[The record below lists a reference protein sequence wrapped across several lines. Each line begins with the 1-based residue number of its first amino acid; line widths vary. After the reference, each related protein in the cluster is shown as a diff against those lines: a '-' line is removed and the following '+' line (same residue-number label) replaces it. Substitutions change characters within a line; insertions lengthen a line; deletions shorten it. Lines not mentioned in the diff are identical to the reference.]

1 MSTMRPFILT
11 ERDLDILAS
20 LAQVRYLTIQHLQ
33 WLHWHERWRQH
44 ERAAREVGEVNRRP
58 KKAYE
63 RAAAM
68 AERGLLRAIQRTT
81 DRAAM
86 SFRRLPNCLGLSQA
100 GADLLACQRGL
111 PFEELWFDERTTRSA
126 QTLEHSLGIGAF
138 YAALRAE
145 LAYRGRELRDW
156 AGDHVL
162 CADYDSVTVA
172 SVGHQLPIIPDGT
185 FTLDGT
191 RYFVEID
198 RGTTR
203 IEQWR
208 KKALAYD
215 AYGRD
220 ARLQTR
226 YGVSSFVVLVV
237 APTEA
242 RTLTIARTIAAVHG
256 SVTDAY
262 RFLAEERV
270 HPFSIRRRWQRIER
284 VTPASSGRPGEQGL
298 PHVTFA
304 EDALW
309 TPQPG
314 EHAI

>member
-1 MSTMRPFILT
+1 MTARPFILM
-11 ERDLDILAS
+11 ERDLDILHS
-20 LAQVRYLTIQHLQ
+20 LAQVRYLTVQHLQ
-33 WLHWHERWRQH
+33 WLHWHDRWRVH
-44 ERAAREVGEVNRRP
+44 ERAAREAGIVNRRP

-68 AERGLLRAIQRTT
+68 VELGLLRSLQRTT

-86 SFRRLPNCLGLSQA
+86 SFRRLPNCLRLSQA
-100 GADLLACQRGL
+100 GAELLACQRGL
-111 PFEELWFDERTTRSA
+111 SFEELWFDERTTRAA

-145 LAYRGRELRDW
+145 LTYRGRELEGW

-162 CADYDSVTVA
+162 CADYDSVVVA
-172 SVGHQLPIIPDGT
+172 SVGHALPIIPDGT

-203 IEQWR
+203 LEQWR

-220 ARLQTR
+220 PRLQQR
-226 YGVSSFVVLVV
+226 YGVSSFIVLVI

-242 RTLTIARTIAAVHG
+242 RLLTVARMVAAVHSG
-256 SVTDAY
+256 RTDTY
-262 RFLAEERV
+262 RFLTEDRV
-270 HPFSIRRRWQRIER
+270 HPFSIRRRWQRLDW
-284 VTPASSGRPGEQGL
+284 VALAPAGKTGEQAL
-298 PHVTFA
+298 PAVTLR
-304 EDALW
+304 DDVLW
-309 TPQPG
+309 APQPG
-314 EHAI
+314 EAA